1 MRIPKSLRVS
11 VKYLTLIGKNKLDL
25 EAFCGEE
32 LFLSKQKIEDLYN
45 LYKEEHDFLH
55 FDI

>member
-1 MRIPKSLRVS
+1 MRIPKSIRVS

-32 LFLSKQKIEDLYN
+32 LFLNKHKIEDLYK
-45 LYKEEHDFLH
+45 LYQNEHDFIH